1 MYFTIGTPTPANDG
15 FVEEFRGYVERWMK
29 RMQSQG
35 ESQGAGSDAKGPG
48 RPPELPAAVCVGS
61 GARSA
66 RPVARVGV
74 PGL

>member
-48 RPPELPAAVCVGS
+48 RPP
-61 GARSA
+61 
-66 RPVARVGV
+66 
-74 PGL
+74 